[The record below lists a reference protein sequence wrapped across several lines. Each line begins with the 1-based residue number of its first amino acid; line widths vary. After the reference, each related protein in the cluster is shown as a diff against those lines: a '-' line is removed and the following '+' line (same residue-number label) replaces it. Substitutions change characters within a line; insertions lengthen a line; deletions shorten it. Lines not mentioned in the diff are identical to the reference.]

1 MPDQV
6 TSANNQYISE
16 PNKHIE
22 EYLNY
27 YCELPHSPKFA
38 ILLKG
43 KWGSGKTWFINQY
56 IEKLKAK
63 EQEKKLK
70 EKKGKWASGKTWF
83 INQFKKLKAKQ
94 KEKNIKAKETEKKCV
109 YVSLYG
115 VTNYSEIEDILRQ
128 QLSPFRTS
136 KGMVLA
142 GKALT
147 SLLKLTLKIDLNN
160 DGKDD
165 GFWNFSIPDIDI
177 PQKFEDSSFS
187 LLIFDDLERC
197 SINIENILGYINS
210 FVDSQYLKVVIIAN
224 EEEISTEP
232 EKYKKIKEKLI
243 GKTFEIFPDF
253 SGALNEVLNQ
263 VHNPQA
269 KDFLSKNLDFIQ
281 DLYRQAE
288 CMNLR
293 ILNQIS
299 LDFERFFEKLP
310 EKARNKAELI
320 KDLLELLIIF
330 SIEISCGRLDPKDI
344 SQIDQ
349 KLGEELAW
357 ARIGAKDTDSKE
369 NKANTEDKK
378 YFMGIFKKYENIS
391 IMNYSSLF
399 SPFFT
404 AVPNLSVWG
413 LFFDKGI
420 IDEEALE
427 KSMLT
432 SKYFKDEN
440 SPNWIKLLHYE
451 QLNDDKFKKLIDI
464 VDSEYQKRDYD
475 DINIIK
481 HITGLFLKFSE
492 VGLYRKTKEDI
503 LEDAKLYIDYL
514 RNNNKLD
521 FHFTEDLRQA
531 YGLAFQSNS
540 LEFEAFCEYIK
551 RSKNEAKI
559 NNAPDAAR
567 NLLRIMQTDT
577 DKFSSM
583 IGNNLNYRK
592 NMLFNENYFDFPIF
606 HYMLPNEFVET
617 ILKLENTERN
627 YVFYSL
633 QQRYT
638 IPNNDLNQ
646 EINFL
651 IEVHKILLQE
661 VAQRQGNLTGYFLNQ
676 ANQKYLEPIIV
687 GLSQN

>member
-1 MPDQV
+1 
-6 TSANNQYISE
+6 
-16 PNKHIE
+16 
-22 EYLNY
+22 
-27 YCELPHSPKFA
+27 
-38 ILLKG
+38 
-43 KWGSGKTWFINQY
+43 
-56 IEKLKAK
+56 
-63 EQEKKLK
+63 
-70 EKKGKWASGKTWF
+70 
-83 INQFKKLKAKQ
+83 
-94 KEKNIKAKETEKKCV
+94 
-109 YVSLYG
+109 LY
-115 VTNYSEIEDILRQ
+115 
-128 QLSPFRTS
+128 PFRTS
-136 KGMVLA
+136 KGMVIA
-142 GKALT
+142 GKLFKGF
-147 SLLKLTLKIDLNN
+147 LKGALKIDLNN
-160 DGKDD
+160 DSKDD
-165 GFWNFSIPDIDI
+165 MMWNVSIPDIDI

-210 FVDSQYLKVVIIAN
+210 FVESQYLKVVIIAN

-349 KLGEELAW
+349 KLGEELVLAI
-357 ARIGAKDTDSKE
+357 RAKDTDSKE
-369 NKANTEDKK
+369 NKANTEEKK
-378 YFMGIFKKYENIS
+378 SFIGIFEKYKKNYYN
-391 IMNYSSLF
+391 MNYSSVF
-399 SPFFT
+399 SPFST
-404 AVPNLSVWG
+404 AFPNLSVWG

-420 IDEEALE
+420 IDKEALE

-451 QLNDDKFKKLIDI
+451 QLSDDEFEKLIEL
-464 VDSEYQKRDYD
+464 VDLEYQKRDYD
-475 DINIIK
+475 DISIIK
-481 HITGLFLKFSE
+481 HITGLFLSFSE
-492 VGLYRKTKEDI
+492 VGLYPKTKEDI
-503 LEDAKLYIDYL
+503 LDDAKLYIDYL

-583 IGNNLNYRK
+583 IGNKLNYIK
-592 NMLFNENYFDFPIF
+592 NMFKFNESYFDFPIF
-606 HYMLPNEFVET
+606 NYMSPNEFVET

-633 QQRYT
+633 QQRYA
-638 IPNNDLNQ
+638 IQNHDLNQ

-651 IEVHKILLQE
+651 IEVQKILLQE
-661 VAQRQGNLTGYFLNQ
+661 VAQRQGKLMGYLLNQ
-676 ANQKYLEPIIV
+676 ANQIYLEPIIV
-687 GLSQN
+687 GLKQNRA

>member
-1 MPDQV
+1 MADQI

-56 IEKLKAK
+56 IEKLKEK
-63 EQEKKLK
+63 EKEKAKKLK
-70 EKKGKWASGKTWF
+70 EK
-83 INQFKKLKAKQ
+83 
-94 KEKNIKAKETEKKCV
+94 EKKCV

-115 VTNYSEIEDILRQ
+115 VTNYSEIEDLILQ
-128 QLSPFRTS
+128 QLYPFRTS

-142 GKALT
+142 GKVLT
-147 SLLKLTLKIDLNN
+147 GLLKVSLKIDLNN

-165 GFWNFSIPDIDI
+165 GFWNISLPDINL
-177 PQKFEDSSFS
+177 PQNFDDSNFS

-197 SINIENILGYINS
+197 SIKIENILGYINS
-210 FVDSQYLKVVIIAN
+210 FVESQYLKVVIIAN

-232 EKYKKIKEKLI
+232 DKYKKIKEKLI
-243 GKTFEIFPDF
+243 GKTFEILPDF

-320 KDLLELLIIF
+320 KDLLKLLIIF

-349 KLGEELAW
+349 KLAKELAR
-357 ARIGAKDTDSKE
+357 ARIDAKDTDSKE

-378 YFMGIFKKYENIS
+378 SLMGIFKKYENIYNINYLS
-391 IMNYSSLF
+391 IF

-404 AVPNLSVWG
+404 AFPNLSVWG

-420 IDEEALE
+420 IDKEALE

-440 SPNWIKLLHYE
+440 LPNWIKLLHYQ
-451 QLNDDKFKKLIDI
+451 QLSDDEFKKLIDL
-464 VDSEYQKRDYD
+464 VDLEYQERDYD

-481 HITGLFLKFSE
+481 HITGLFLNFSE
-492 VGLYRKTKEDI
+492 VGLYPKNKENIRD
-503 LEDAKLYIDYL
+503 DAKLYIDDL

-521 FHFTEDLRQA
+521 FHFPEDLRQA
-531 YGLAFQSNS
+531 YGFAFQSNS

-551 RSKNEAKI
+551 QSKNEAKI
-559 NNAPDAAR
+559 KKAPDAAR
-567 NLLRIMQTDT
+567 ELLRIMQTDT
-577 DKFSSM
+577 DKFCSM
-583 IGNNLNYRK
+583 IGNKLNYIK
-592 NMLFNENYFDFPIF
+592 NMLFKENYFDFPIF
-606 HYMLPNEFVET
+606 HYMSPNEFVET
-617 ILKLENTERN
+617 ILKLENTERD

-633 QQRYT
+633 QQRYA
-638 IPNNDLNQ
+638 IQNHDLNQ

-651 IEVHKILLQE
+651 IEVQKILLQE
-661 VAQRQGNLTGYFLNQ
+661 VDQRQGKLMGYLLNQ
-676 ANQKYLEPIIV
+676 ANQIYLEPIIV
-687 GLSQN
+687 GLKQNRA

>member
-1 MPDQV
+1 MPDKV
-6 TSANNQYISE
+6 TTADTQYISE

-63 EQEKKLK
+63 EK
-70 EKKGKWASGKTWF
+70 EKKGKWGSGKTWF
-83 INQFKKLKAKQ
+83 INPIEKLKAKE
-94 KEKNIKAKETEKKCV
+94 KEKKLKQKEKKCV

-115 VTNYSEIEDILRQ
+115 VTNYSEIQDLLLQ
-128 QLSPFRTS
+128 QLYPFRTS

-142 GKALT
+142 GKVFT
-147 SLLKLTLKIDLNN
+147 GLLKLSLKIDLNK

-165 GFWNFSIPDIDI
+165 GFWNISIPDIKI

-210 FVDSQYLKVVIIAN
+210 FVESQDLKVVIIAN

-232 EKYKKIKEKLI
+232 AEKYKKIKEKLI
-243 GKTFEIFPDF
+243 GKTFEILPDF

-269 KDFLSKNLDFIQ
+269 KEFLSKNLDFIQ

-299 LDFERFFEKLP
+299 LDFERFFEKLS

-320 KDLLELLIIF
+320 KQLLELLIIF
-330 SIEISCGRLDPKDI
+330 SIEISCGRLEPKDI

-378 YFMGIFKKYENIS
+378 SFMAIFEKYENIS
-391 IMNYSSLF
+391 NMNYSSVF

-404 AVPNLSVWG
+404 AFPNLPVWG

-420 IDEEALE
+420 IDKEALE

-440 SPNWIKLLHYE
+440 FPNWFKLLQYE
-451 QLNDDKFKKLIDI
+451 QLSDDEFKKLIEL
-464 VDSEYQKRDYD
+464 VDLEYQNRVYE
-475 DINIIK
+475 DISIIK
-481 HITGLFLKFSE
+481 HITGLFLNFSE
-492 VGLYRKTKEDI
+492 VGLYPKTKENI
-503 LEDAKLYIDYL
+503 LDDAKLYIDDL

-521 FHFTEDLRQA
+521 FHFPEDLRQA
-531 YGLAFQSNS
+531 YGFAFQSNY

-551 RSKNEAKI
+551 QSKNEAKI
-559 NNAPDAAR
+559 KKAPDAAR
-567 NLLRIMQTDT
+567 ELLRIMQTDT
-577 DKFSSM
+577 DKFCSM
-583 IGNNLNYRK
+583 IGNKLNYIK

-606 HYMLPNEFVET
+606 NYMSPNEFVET

-627 YVFYSL
+627 YVFWSL
-633 QQRYT
+633 QQRYA
-638 IPNNDLNQ
+638 IPNNNLNQ

-651 IEVHKILLQE
+651 IEVQKILLQE
-661 VAQRQGNLTGYFLNQ
+661 VAQRQGKLMGYLLNQ
-676 ANQKYLEPIIV
+676 ANQIYLEPIIV
-687 GLSQN
+687 RLKQNRA

>member
-22 EYLNY
+22 EYLDY

-56 IEKLKAK
+56 IEKLKEK
-63 EQEKKLK
+63 EKKLK
-70 EKKGKWASGKTWF
+70 EKKGKWGAGKTWF
-83 INQFKKLKAKQ
+83 INQFDKLKAKET
-94 KEKNIKAKETEKKCV
+94 EKKLKPKETEKKCV

-115 VTNYSEIEDILRQ
+115 VTNYSEIEDLLRQ
-128 QLSPFRTS
+128 QLYPFRTS
-136 KGMVLA
+136 KGRVLA

-210 FVDSQYLKVVIIAN
+210 FVESQDLKVVIIAN
-224 EEEISTEP
+224 EEEISTER

-330 SIEISCGRLDPKDI
+330 SIEISCGRLEPKDI

-349 KLGEELAW
+349 KLGEELALEK
-357 ARIGAKDTDSKE
+357 IGAKDTDSQE

-378 YFMGIFKKYENIS
+378 SFIGIFKKYGNIYN
-391 IMNYSSLF
+391 MNYSSVF
-399 SPFFT
+399 PPFFT
-404 AVPNLSVWG
+404 AFPNLSVWG
-413 LFFDKGI
+413 IFFDKGI
-420 IDEEALE
+420 IDKEALE
-427 KSMLT
+427 ELRLT

-440 SPNWIKLLHYE
+440 SHNWIKLWHYE
-451 QLNDDKFKKLIDI
+451 QLSDDEFKKLID
-464 VDSEYQKRDYD
+464 VVELEYQERDYQ
-475 DINIIK
+475 DISIIK
-481 HITGLFLKFSE
+481 HITALFLNFSE
-492 VGLYRKTKEDI
+492 VGLYPKTKENI
-503 LEDAKLYIDYL
+503 LHDAKLYIDYL
-514 RNNNKLD
+514 KKNNKLD
-521 FHFTEDLRQA
+521 FHFPEDLRQA
-531 YGLAFQSNS
+531 YGFRFRSKDS
-540 LEFEAFCEYIK
+540 LEFEEFCEYIK
-551 RSKNEAKI
+551 ESKNEAKI
-559 NNAPDAAR
+559 NKAPDAAR
-567 NLLRIMQTDT
+567 ELLRIMQTDT

-583 IGNNLNYRK
+583 ICGRLNIIK
-592 NMLFNENYFDFPIF
+592 NGLKENYLDFPIF
-606 HYMLPNEFVET
+606 HYMSPNEFVET
-617 ILKLENTERN
+617 ILKLENTERDN
-627 YVFYSL
+627 VFYSL
-633 QQRYT
+633 QQRYNS
-638 IPNNDLNQ
+638 IGNNDSNQ

-651 IEVHKILLQE
+651 REVQEILLKE
-661 VAQRQGNLTGYFLNQ
+661 VAQRQGKLTGYLLNQ
-676 ANQKYLEPIIV
+676 ANEIYLKPIIV
-687 GLSQN
+687 GLTQN

>member
-1 MPDQV
+1 MPDQE
-6 TSANNQYISE
+6 TIPNNQYISE

-63 EQEKKLK
+63 EK
-70 EKKGKWASGKTWF
+70 EKKGKWGSGKTWF
-83 INQFKKLKAKQ
+83 INPIEKLKAKE
-94 KEKNIKAKETEKKCV
+94 KEKKLKEKEKKCV

-115 VTNYSEIEDILRQ
+115 VTNYSEIEDLLLQ
-128 QLSPFRTS
+128 QLYPFRTS

-142 GKALT
+142 GKVFT
-147 SLLKLTLKIDLNN
+147 GLLKLSLKIDLNK

-165 GFWNFSIPDIDI
+165 GFWNISIPDIKI

-210 FVDSQYLKVVIIAN
+210 FVESQDLKVVIIAN

-232 EKYKKIKEKLI
+232 DKYKKIKEKLI
-243 GKTFEIFPDF
+243 GKTFEILPDF

-269 KDFLSKNLDFIQ
+269 KDFLSKNLEFIQ

-288 CMNLR
+288 CINLR

-330 SIEISCGRLDPKDI
+330 SIEISCGRLEPKDI

-357 ARIGAKDTDSKE
+357 ARINAKDTDSKE
-369 NKANTEDKK
+369 NKTNTEDKK
-378 YFMGIFKKYENIS
+378 SFMGIFKKYENIS
-391 IMNYSSLF
+391 YMNYSSVV
-399 SPFFT
+399 SPFF
-404 AVPNLSVWG
+404 AAFPNLSVWG

-420 IDEEALE
+420 IDKEALE

-440 SPNWIKLLHYE
+440 LPNWIKLWHYQ
-451 QLNDDKFKKLIDI
+451 QLSDDEFKKLIAR
-464 VDSEYQKRDYD
+464 VDLEYQERDYD
-475 DINIIK
+475 DIKIIK
-481 HITGLFLKFSE
+481 HITGLFLNFSE
-492 VGLYRKTKEDI
+492 VGLYPKTKENI
-503 LEDAKLYIDYL
+503 LDDAKLYIDYL
-514 RNNNKLD
+514 KNNNKLD
-521 FHFTEDLRQA
+521 FQFPEDLRQA
-531 YGLAFQSNS
+531 YGFGFQSKDS

-551 RSKNEAKI
+551 QSKNEAKI
-559 NNAPDAAR
+559 KKAPDAAR
-567 NLLRIMQTDT
+567 ELLRIMQTDT

-583 IGNNLNYRK
+583 IGNKLNYIKNMFNLN
-592 NMLFNENYFDFPIF
+592 ESYFDFPIF
-606 HYMLPNEFVET
+606 NYMSPNEFVET

-633 QQRYT
+633 QQRYA
-638 IPNNDLNQ
+638 IQNHDLNQ

-651 IEVHKILLQE
+651 IEVQKILLQE
-661 VAQRQGNLTGYFLNQ
+661 VAQRQGKLMGYLLNQ
-676 ANQKYLEPIIV
+676 ANQIYLEPIIV
-687 GLSQN
+687 GLKQNRA

>member
-1 MPDQV
+1 MV
-6 TSANNQYISE
+6 IAG
-16 PNKHIE
+16 K
-22 EYLNY
+22 LF
-27 YCELPHSPKFA
+27 KGF
-38 ILLKG
+38 LKG
-43 KWGSGKTWFINQY
+43 
-56 IEKLKAK
+56 A
-63 EQEKKLK
+63 
-70 EKKGKWASGKTWF
+70 
-83 INQFKKLKAKQ
+83 
-94 KEKNIKAKETEKKCV
+94 
-109 YVSLYG
+109 
-115 VTNYSEIEDILRQ
+115 
-128 QLSPFRTS
+128 
-136 KGMVLA
+136 
-142 GKALT
+142 
-147 SLLKLTLKIDLNN
+147 LKIDLNN
-160 DGKDD
+160 DSKDD
-165 GFWNFSIPDIDI
+165 MMWNVSIPDIDI

-210 FVDSQYLKVVIIAN
+210 FVESQYLKVVIIAN

-349 KLGEELAW
+349 KLGEELVLAI
-357 ARIGAKDTDSKE
+357 RAKDTDSKE
-369 NKANTEDKK
+369 NKANTEEKK
-378 YFMGIFKKYENIS
+378 SFIGIFEKYKKNYYN
-391 IMNYSSLF
+391 MNYSSVF
-399 SPFFT
+399 SPFST
-404 AVPNLSVWG
+404 AFPNLSVWG

-420 IDEEALE
+420 IDKEALE

-451 QLNDDKFKKLIDI
+451 QLSDDEFEKLIEL
-464 VDSEYQKRDYD
+464 VDLEYQKRDYD
-475 DINIIK
+475 DISIIK
-481 HITGLFLKFSE
+481 HITGLFLSFSE
-492 VGLYRKTKEDI
+492 VGLYPKTKEDI
-503 LEDAKLYIDYL
+503 LDDAKLYIDYL

-583 IGNNLNYRK
+583 IGNKLNYIK
-592 NMLFNENYFDFPIF
+592 NMFKFNESYFDFPIF
-606 HYMLPNEFVET
+606 NYMSPNEFVET

-633 QQRYT
+633 QQRYA
-638 IPNNDLNQ
+638 IQNHDLNQ

-651 IEVHKILLQE
+651 IEVQKILLQE
-661 VAQRQGNLTGYFLNQ
+661 VAQRQGKLMGYLLNQ
-676 ANQKYLEPIIV
+676 ANQIYLEPIIV
-687 GLSQN
+687 GLKQNRA

>member
-1 MPDQV
+1 MV
-6 TSANNQYISE
+6 IAG
-16 PNKHIE
+16 K
-22 EYLNY
+22 LF
-27 YCELPHSPKFA
+27 KGF
-38 ILLKG
+38 LKG
-43 KWGSGKTWFINQY
+43 
-56 IEKLKAK
+56 A
-63 EQEKKLK
+63 
-70 EKKGKWASGKTWF
+70 
-83 INQFKKLKAKQ
+83 
-94 KEKNIKAKETEKKCV
+94 
-109 YVSLYG
+109 
-115 VTNYSEIEDILRQ
+115 
-128 QLSPFRTS
+128 
-136 KGMVLA
+136 
-142 GKALT
+142 
-147 SLLKLTLKIDLNN
+147 LKIDLNN

-165 GFWNFSIPDIDI
+165 MMWNVSIPDIDI

-197 SINIENILGYINS
+197 IINIENILGYINS
-210 FVDSQYLKVVIIAN
+210 FVESQYLKVVIIAN

-349 KLGEELAW
+349 KLGEELVLAI
-357 ARIGAKDTDSKE
+357 RAKDTDSKE

-378 YFMGIFKKYENIS
+378 SFIGIFEKYKKNHYN
-391 IMNYSSLF
+391 MNYSSVF
-399 SPFFT
+399 SPFST
-404 AVPNLSVWG
+404 AFPNLSVWG

-420 IDEEALE
+420 IDKEALE

-440 SPNWIKLLHYE
+440 PPNWIKLLHYE
-451 QLNDDKFKKLIDI
+451 QLSDDEFEKLIEL
-464 VDSEYQKRDYD
+464 VDLEYQKIDYD

-481 HITGLFLKFSE
+481 HITGLFLSFSE
-492 VGLYRKTKEDI
+492 VGLYPKTKENI
-503 LEDAKLYIDYL
+503 LDDAKLYIDYL
-514 RNNNKLD
+514 KNNNKLD
-521 FHFTEDLRQA
+521 FHFPEDLRQA
-531 YGLAFQSNS
+531 YGFAFLSNS
-540 LEFEAFCEYIK
+540 KEFEAFCEYIK
-551 RSKNEAKI
+551 QSKNQAKI
-559 NNAPDAAR
+559 NKAPDAAR
-567 NLLRIMQTDT
+567 ELLRILQTDT
-577 DKFSSM
+577 DEFSSR
-583 IGNNLNYRK
+583 IWEKLNNIK
-592 NMLFNENYFDFPIF
+592 NRLNENYCDFPIF
-606 HYMLPNEFVET
+606 HYMSPNEFVET
-617 ILKLENTERN
+617 ILKLEKTERN

-633 QQRYT
+633 QQRYA
-638 IPNNDLNQ
+638 IPNKDLNQ
-646 EINFL
+646 EIF
-651 IEVHKILLQE
+651 
-661 VAQRQGNLTGYFLNQ
+661 F
-676 ANQKYLEPIIV
+676 
-687 GLSQN
+687 

>member
-43 KWGSGKTWFINQY
+43 KWGAGKTWFINQY
-56 IEKLKAK
+56 IEKLK
-63 EQEKKLK
+63 QK
-70 EKKGKWASGKTWF
+70 EKKC
-83 INQFKKLKAKQ
+83 L
-94 KEKNIKAKETEKKCV
+94 

-115 VTNYSEIEDILRQ
+115 VTNYSEIEDLLRQ
-128 QLSPFRTS
+128 QLYPFRTS
-136 KGMVLA
+136 KGVVIA
-142 GKALT
+142 GKIFKG
-147 SLLKLTLKIDLNN
+147 LLKGALKIDLNN
-160 DGKDD
+160 DGKED
-165 GFWNFSIPDIDI
+165 GSWNFSVPDINI

-210 FVDSQYLKVVIIAN
+210 FVESQYLKVVILAN

-269 KDFLSKNLDFIQ
+269 KEFLLNNLDFIQ

-344 SQIDQ
+344 SQIGQ
-349 KLGEELAW
+349 KLDVELVRAML
-357 ARIGAKDTDSKE
+357 GKDTDSKE

-378 YFMGIFKKYENIS
+378 YFIGIFQKYENINKM
-391 IMNYSSLF
+391 IYSSVSLSLSTVF
-399 SPFFT
+399 
-404 AVPNLSVWG
+404 PNLSVWG

-420 IDEEALE
+420 IDKEALQ

-440 SPNWIKLLHYE
+440 SPNWIKLLH
-451 QLNDDKFKKLIDI
+451 
-464 VDSEYQKRDYD
+464 
-475 DINIIK
+475 
-481 HITGLFLKFSE
+481 
-492 VGLYRKTKEDI
+492 
-503 LEDAKLYIDYL
+503 
-514 RNNNKLD
+514 
-521 FHFTEDLRQA
+521 
-531 YGLAFQSNS
+531 
-540 LEFEAFCEYIK
+540 
-551 RSKNEAKI
+551 
-559 NNAPDAAR
+559 
-567 NLLRIMQTDT
+567 
-577 DKFSSM
+577 
-583 IGNNLNYRK
+583 
-592 NMLFNENYFDFPIF
+592 
-606 HYMLPNEFVET
+606 
-617 ILKLENTERN
+617 
-627 YVFYSL
+627 
-633 QQRYT
+633 
-638 IPNNDLNQ
+638 
-646 EINFL
+646 
-651 IEVHKILLQE
+651 
-661 VAQRQGNLTGYFLNQ
+661 
-676 ANQKYLEPIIV
+676 
-687 GLSQN
+687 

>member
-6 TSANNQYISE
+6 NIANNQYVSE

-27 YCELPHSPKFA
+27 YCELSHSPKFA

-63 EQEKKLK
+63 E
-70 EKKGKWASGKTWF
+70 
-83 INQFKKLKAKQ
+83 
-94 KEKNIKAKETEKKCV
+94 KKCL

-115 VTNYSEIEDILRQ
+115 ATNYSEIEDLLMQ
-128 QLSPFRTS
+128 QLYPFRTS
-136 KGMVLA
+136 KGMVIA
-142 GKALT
+142 GKVFKG
-147 SLLKLTLKIDLNN
+147 LLKGALKIDLNN

-165 GFWNFSIPDIDI
+165 MRWNFSIPDINI

-210 FVDSQYLKVVIIAN
+210 FVESQYLKVVIIAN

-243 GKTFEIFPDF
+243 GKSFEISPDF

-263 VHNPQA
+263 VHTQQA

-299 LDFERFFEKLP
+299 LDFERFFKELP

-330 SIEISCGRLDPKDI
+330 SIEISCGRLEPKDI

-349 KLGEELAW
+349 KLGEELVL
-357 ARIGAKDTDSKE
+357 ARRAAKDTDSKE
-369 NKANTEDKK
+369 NQANTEDKK
-378 YFMGIFKKYENIS
+378 SFMGIFKKYENIYN
-391 IMNYSSLF
+391 MNYSSVF
-399 SPFFT
+399 SPFFR
-404 AVPNLSVWG
+404 AFPNLSVWG

-420 IDEEALE
+420 IHKEAVE
-427 KSMLT
+427 KSLLT

-451 QLNDDKFKKLIDI
+451 QLSDDEFEKLIEL
-464 VDSEYQKRDYD
+464 VNLEYQKRDYD

-492 VGLYRKTKEDI
+492 VGLYPKTKENI
-503 LEDAKLYIDYL
+503 LDDAKLYINEL

-521 FHFTEDLRQA
+521 FHFPEDLRQA
-531 YGLAFQSNS
+531 YGFAFPSNS
-540 LEFEAFCEYIK
+540 LEFEEFCEYIK
-551 RSKNEAKI
+551 QSKNEVKI
-559 NNAPDAAR
+559 NKAPDAAR
-567 NLLRIMQTDT
+567 DLLRIMQTDT

-583 IGNNLNYRK
+583 IGNKLNYIK
-592 NMLFNENYFDFPIF
+592 NMFKLNESYFDFPIF
-606 HYMLPNEFVET
+606 NYMSPKEFVET
-617 ILKLENTERN
+617 ILKLENTERD

-633 QQRYT
+633 QQRYA
-638 IPNNDLNQ
+638 IQNHDLNQ

-651 IEVHKILLQE
+651 IEVQKILLQE
-661 VAQRQGNLTGYFLNQ
+661 VEQRQGKLMGYLLKQ
-676 ANQKYLEPIIV
+676 ANQFYLEPIIV
-687 GLSQN
+687 GLKQNRA

>member
-1 MPDQV
+1 MPNQV
-6 TSANNQYISE
+6 TIANNQYIYE

-43 KWGSGKTWFINQY
+43 KWGAGKTWFINQY
-56 IEKLKAK
+56 IEKLKANK
-63 EQEKKLK
+63 
-70 EKKGKWASGKTWF
+70 
-83 INQFKKLKAKQ
+83 
-94 KEKNIKAKETEKKCV
+94 KKCL

-115 VTNYSEIEDILRQ
+115 VTNYSEIEDLLRQ
-128 QLSPFRTS
+128 QLYPFRTS
-136 KGMVLA
+136 KGMVIA
-142 GKALT
+142 GKLFT
-147 SLLKLTLKIDLNN
+147 GLLKGALKIDLNN

-165 GFWNFSIPDIDI
+165 GSWNFSIPDINI

-210 FVDSQYLKVVIIAN
+210 FVESQYLKVVIIAN
-224 EEEISTEP
+224 EEEISTEK

-243 GKTFEIFPDF
+243 GKTFEISPDF

-281 DLYRQAE
+281 DLYKQAE

-299 LDFERFFEKLP
+299 LDFVRFFEKLP
-310 EKARNKAELI
+310 ENARNKAELI

-330 SIEISCGRLDPKDI
+330 SIEISSGRLEPKDI
-344 SQIDQ
+344 SQIDK
-349 KLGEELAW
+349 KLEVELVESAG
-357 ARIGAKDTDSKE
+357 AMRAKDTDSKE

-378 YFMGIFKKYENIS
+378 SLIGIFHKYQNIYDKV
-391 IMNYSSLF
+391 IYSSESLPF
-399 SPFFT
+399 ST
-404 AVPNLSVWG
+404 AFPNLSVWG
-413 LFFDKGI
+413 DFFDKGI
-420 IDEEALE
+420 IDKEALE
-427 KSMLT
+427 KST
-432 SKYFKDEN
+432 SKYFKDET
-440 SPNWIKLLHYE
+440 SPYWIKLWQYQ
-451 QLNDDKFKKLIDI
+451 QLSDDDFEKLIEL
-464 VDSEYQKRDYD
+464 VNLEYQKRDYD

-481 HITGLFLKFSE
+481 HITGLFLNFSE
-492 VGLYRKTKEDI
+492 VGLYPKTKEDI
-503 LEDAKLYIDYL
+503 LDDAKLYIDYL
-514 RNNNKLD
+514 RNNNKLNL
-521 FHFTEDLRQA
+521 HFPEDLPLA
-531 YGLAFQSNS
+531 YGFAFQSKES
-540 LEFEAFCEYIK
+540 LEFKKFCEYIK
-551 RSKNEAKI
+551 QSKNQAKI
-559 NNAPDAAR
+559 NKAPEAAR

-583 IGNNLNYRK
+583 IRNNLNYTIK
-592 NMLFNENYFDFPIF
+592 MLFNENYLDFPIF
-606 HYMLPNEFVET
+606 NYMSPDEFVKT

-633 QQRYT
+633 KQRYASQ
-638 IPNNDLNQ
+638 NHDLNQ

-651 IEVHKILLQE
+651 IEVKKILLKE
-661 VAQRQGNLTGYFLNQ
+661 VDQRQGKLMGYLLNQ
-676 ANQKYLEPIIV
+676 ANQIYLEPIIV
-687 GLSQN
+687 GLKQNKA

>member
-1 MPDQV
+1 MPAQV
-6 TSANNQYISE
+6 TIANNQYISG

-27 YCELPHSPKFA
+27 YCDLSQSPKFA

-43 KWGSGKTWFINQY
+43 KWGAGKTWFINQY

-63 EQEKKLK
+63 E
-70 EKKGKWASGKTWF
+70 
-83 INQFKKLKAKQ
+83 
-94 KEKNIKAKETEKKCV
+94 KKCL

-115 VTNYSEIEDILRQ
+115 VTNYSEIEDLLRQ
-128 QLSPFRTS
+128 QLYPFRTS
-136 KGMVLA
+136 KGMVIA
-142 GKALT
+142 GKLFKGF
-147 SLLKLTLKIDLNN
+147 LKGALKIDLNN

-165 GFWNFSIPDIDI
+165 MMWNVSIPDIDI

-210 FVDSQYLKVVIIAN
+210 FVESQYLKVVIIAN

-349 KLGEELAW
+349 KLGEELVLAI
-357 ARIGAKDTDSKE
+357 RAKDTDSKE

-378 YFMGIFKKYENIS
+378 SFIGIFEKYKK
-391 IMNYSSLF
+391 
-399 SPFFT
+399 
-404 AVPNLSVWG
+404 
-413 LFFDKGI
+413 I
-420 IDEEALE
+420 I
-427 KSMLT
+427 
-432 SKYFKDEN
+432 
-440 SPNWIKLLHYE
+440 
-451 QLNDDKFKKLIDI
+451 
-464 VDSEYQKRDYD
+464 
-475 DINIIK
+475 II
-481 HITGLFLKFSE
+481 
-492 VGLYRKTKEDI
+492 
-503 LEDAKLYIDYL
+503 
-514 RNNNKLD
+514 
-521 FHFTEDLRQA
+521 
-531 YGLAFQSNS
+531 
-540 LEFEAFCEYIK
+540 
-551 RSKNEAKI
+551 
-559 NNAPDAAR
+559 
-567 NLLRIMQTDT
+567 
-577 DKFSSM
+577 
-583 IGNNLNYRK
+583 
-592 NMLFNENYFDFPIF
+592 
-606 HYMLPNEFVET
+606 
-617 ILKLENTERN
+617 
-627 YVFYSL
+627 
-633 QQRYT
+633 
-638 IPNNDLNQ
+638 
-646 EINFL
+646 
-651 IEVHKILLQE
+651 
-661 VAQRQGNLTGYFLNQ
+661 
-676 ANQKYLEPIIV
+676 
-687 GLSQN
+687 

>member
-1 MPDQV
+1 M
-6 TSANNQYISE
+6 
-16 PNKHIE
+16 
-22 EYLNY
+22 
-27 YCELPHSPKFA
+27 
-38 ILLKG
+38 LKG
-43 KWGSGKTWFINQY
+43 KWGAGKTWFINQY
-56 IEKLKAK
+56 IEKLKEK
-63 EQEKKLK
+63 EKKLK
-70 EKKGKWASGKTWF
+70 EKKGKWGAGKTWL
-83 INQFKKLKAKQ
+83 INQFDKLKAKET
-94 KEKNIKAKETEKKCV
+94 EKKLKAKETEKKCV

-115 VTNYSEIEDILRQ
+115 VTNYSEIQDLLLQ
-128 QLSPFRTS
+128 QLYPFRTS
-136 KGMVLA
+136 EGMVLA
-142 GKALT
+142 RKVFTG
-147 SLLKLTLKIDLNN
+147 LLKLTLKIDLNN

-165 GFWNFSIPDIDI
+165 AMWNFSIPEINI

-187 LLIFDDLERC
+187 LLIFDDWERC

-210 FVDSQYLKVVIIAN
+210 FVESQDLKVVIIAN

-243 GKTFEIFPDF
+243 GKTFEISPDF
-253 SGALNEVLNQ
+253 SGALNEVLNK
-263 VHNPQA
+263 VHTQQA

-288 CMNLR
+288 CINLR

-299 LDFERFFEKLP
+299 LDFERFFKELP

-330 SIEISCGRLDPKDI
+330 SLEISCGRLDPKDI
-344 SQIDQ
+344 SQIDK
-349 KLGEELAW
+349 KLEVELVELM
-357 ARIGAKDTDSKE
+357 GAMRGKDTDSKE

-378 YFMGIFKKYENIS
+378 SFIGIFQKYENIYYNM
-391 IMNYSSLF
+391 IYSSGYLPL
-399 SPFFT
+399 ST
-404 AVPNLSVWG
+404 AFPNLSVWG

-420 IDEEALE
+420 IDKEALE
-427 KSMLT
+427 TSMLT

-440 SPNWIKLLHYE
+440 SPNWIKLLQYQ
-451 QLNDDKFKKLIDI
+451 QLSDDDFEKLIEL
-464 VDSEYQKRDYD
+464 VNLEYQKRYYD

-481 HITGLFLKFSE
+481 HITGLFLIFSE
-492 VGLYRKTKEDI
+492 VGLYPKTKEDI
-503 LEDAKLYIDYL
+503 LDNAKLYIDYL

-521 FHFTEDLRQA
+521 FHFPENLPQA
-531 YGLAFQSNS
+531 YGFAFQSKES
-540 LEFEAFCEYIK
+540 SEFKAFCEYIK
-551 RSKNEAKI
+551 ESKNEAKI
-559 NNAPDAAR
+559 NKAPEAAR

-583 IGNNLNYRK
+583 IRNNLNYRI

-606 HYMLPNEFVET
+606 HYMSPKEFVET

-651 IEVHKILLQE
+651 IEVQKILLQE
-661 VAQRQGNLTGYFLNQ
+661 VAQRQGKLMGYLLNQ
-676 ANQKYLEPIIV
+676 ANQIYLEPIIV
-687 GLSQN
+687 RLKQNRA